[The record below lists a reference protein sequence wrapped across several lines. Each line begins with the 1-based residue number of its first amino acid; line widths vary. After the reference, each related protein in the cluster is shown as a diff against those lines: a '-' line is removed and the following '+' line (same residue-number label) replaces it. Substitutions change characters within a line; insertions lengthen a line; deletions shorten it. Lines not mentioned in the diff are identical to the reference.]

1 MKISQNKWFWLLQ
14 TLGWGSISGIG
25 IWAKLSFFKDLKSS
39 YIFAE
44 GLIIFSVGLL
54 ISSILRYFFKK
65 NIQIGQL
72 QKINYLNLIFL
83 YVISSLT
90 FATLLLSSIPVYTY
104 LQGKEM
110 EINTIFFV
118 AQYLN
123 SFIFFF
129 LWMLLYFGIKMI
141 LKFRKEKLERL
152 ELEASLKE
160 SQLNTLKGQINPHF
174 MFNSLNNIRGLML
187 EDIDKSREMII
198 RLSEMLRYSLMKT
211 NVDGIALEDNL

>member
-25 IWAKLSFFKDLKSS
+25 IWAKLSFLKDLKSS

-72 QKINYLNLIFL
+72 QKINYLKLIFL

-110 EINTIFFV
+110 EINTMFFV

-187 EDIDKSREMII
+187 EDIDKSREMIT